1 MKELENQ
8 KLELVETDKRHQ
20 ETISKLER
28 KFFED
33 KIRLQKEANRKISE
47 LAANAHKVNMDILNS
62 VGGCNEFRRNVK
74 RCFQRKSENVR
85 GIPISCY

>member
-47 LAANAHKVNMDILNS
+47 LAANAHRVIVVFGFTL
-62 VGGCNEFRRNVK
+62 FRRRSLTSK
-74 RCFQRKSENVR
+74 RLQRKFSKRIKECPR
-85 GIPISCY
+85 H

>member
-47 LAANAHKVNMDILNS
+47 LAANAHRVNKEFNMD
-62 VGGCNEFRRNVK
+62 
-74 RCFQRKSENVR
+74 RKLS
-85 GIPISCY
+85 

>member
-1 MKELENQ
+1 MRDLENQ

-20 ETISKLER
+20 ETINKLER

-47 LAANAHKVNMDILNS
+47 LAANAHRVSL
-62 VGGCNEFRRNVK
+62 V
-74 RCFQRKSENVR
+74 
-85 GIPISCY
+85 